1 MKRIKLKSNPRA
13 GFSLLEL
20 LLSIAI
26 IAILIAL
33 LSSAV
38 MKVRM
43 AALHLESK
51 HKLGQLALAYHHN
64 EEQHRVRKA
73 ADYSDGGGLVFES
86 LLPYLELADSSGNM
100 LKMFRLYRNRN
111 LTQAVEMTTLP

>member
-1 MKRIKLKSNPRA
+1 MKRNTLRSNPRA